1 MTIYSLDVLLFLFG
15 TSLLFHVTTR
25 EEHQVLH
32 HNLTGVL
39 CNQQEG
45 APSDETR
52 GPPPTKTVESFPAKT
67 REEPSGTLRLER
79 SPCAANSDEA
89 TELIQEKPVTTR
101 VEQPHEKQ
109 LGAPKQQVE

>member
-1 MTIYSLDVLLFLFG
+1 MLHIPTRDESAQDNSRG
-15 TSLLFHVTTR
+15 GPTTSPLESFAIIRKKPPEMKL
-25 EEHQVLH
+25 
-32 HNLTGVL
+32 G
-39 CNQQEG
+39 
-45 APSDETR
+45 D
-52 GPPPTKTVESFPAKT
+52 PPTTTKTGENFPAKT